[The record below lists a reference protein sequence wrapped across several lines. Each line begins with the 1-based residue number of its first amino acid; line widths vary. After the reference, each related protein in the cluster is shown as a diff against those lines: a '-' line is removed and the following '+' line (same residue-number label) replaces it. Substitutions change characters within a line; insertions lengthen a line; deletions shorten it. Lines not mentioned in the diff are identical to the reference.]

1 MEAFQQFLTELP
13 PVASYAFL
21 FFTTMLE
28 NLFPPFP
35 GDTITLISA
44 YLVGVGM
51 LHFWWTYFITTAG
64 SLAGFLV
71 LYIVGL
77 RFGRQF
83 FYRHNFRY
91 FNRETIRKVENLF
104 RRRGVIIIAV
114 NRFLSGL
121 RAVISLVAGIT
132 EYNWHVVAGL
142 GFVSC
147 ILWNGA
153 LIYAGS
159 RVGANWETVSGWI
172 QKYNVAAFIIAGIG
186 LLIWGYY
193 NLYIPTKSAIEDNR
207 NSV

>member
-1 MEAFQQFLTELP
+1 MESFQQFLTALP

-44 YLVGVGM
+44 YLVGVGV
-51 LHFWWTYFITTAG
+51 LNFWWTYLITTAG
-64 SLAGFLV
+64 SLAGFLM
-71 LYIVGL
+71 LYILGL
-77 RFGRQF
+77 RFGRKF
-83 FYRHNFRY
+83 FYRKNFRY
-91 FNRETIRKVENLF
+91 FNREAIRRVENLF
-104 RRRGVIIIAV
+104 DRRGVLIIAI

-121 RAVISLVAGIT
+121 RAAISLVAGIA
-132 EYNWHVVAGL
+132 EYNWHVVVGL

-159 RVGANWETVSGWI
+159 RVGANWEFVSAWI
-172 QKYNVAAFIIAGIG
+172 QRYNMAAFIIAGIG
-186 LLIWGYY
+186 LIIWGYY
-193 NLYIPTKSAIEDNR
+193 NLYIPTKAAFGSNR
-207 NSV
+207 NSL